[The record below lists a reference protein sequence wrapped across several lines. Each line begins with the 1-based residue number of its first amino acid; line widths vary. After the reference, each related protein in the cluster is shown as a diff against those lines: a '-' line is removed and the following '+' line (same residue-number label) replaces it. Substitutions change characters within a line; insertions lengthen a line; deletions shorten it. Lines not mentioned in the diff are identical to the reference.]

1 MPTPSYLGTGQPPA
15 DNGGSWFG
23 QLGSLFGRGNTPAYA
38 GDGQPSA
45 SGASVLGA
53 AVPAYAPAPVR
64 QPVQVAEDDGAEEAI
79 DACGSMSCPIDLE
92 ALAAGQIA
100 IVIPR
105 QGI

>member
-15 DNGGSWFG
+15 DNGGNWFG

-64 QPVQVAEDDGAEEAI
+64 QRRRAAQACSERQCRRTRLHPFASLCRSQRMMVQTKPWTHV
-79 DACGSMSCPIDLE
+79 
-92 ALAAGQIA
+92 
-100 IVIPR
+100 R
-105 QGI
+105 R